1 LQGGFCSTSYAAR
14 HPDLFATT
22 ISYSGAPDIA
32 WDADVR
38 AGSTAVIN
46 ATEVGLDGVPPNS
59 MFGDRATQ
67 EIDQAETPEAAVA
80 GTKVFETMAA
90 ITRVR
95 GRKRA

>member
-1 LQGGFCSTSYAAR
+1 
-14 HPDLFATT
+14 
-22 ISYSGAPDIA
+22 
-32 WDADVR
+32 VR